1 MQTSTQTKPMKLPAI
16 KFAKSE
22 SLVLRCCRADM
33 TSHGGFTWKKEGIV
47 AAPDWD
53 EDPHCGNGL
62 HGWLAGEGEYRAWR
76 ALPGDL
82 WMVLAVET
90 KTIVDLGVKVKFPK
104 ARVLYVGARETAAAL
119 ITAHCP
125 GSAVIFGTATA
136 GDSGT
141 ATAGDSGTATAG
153 NYGTATAGYSGTATA
168 GYSGTATAGDRGT
181 ATAGDSGTATAGNY
195 GTATAG
201 NYGTATAGDR
211 GTILLKY
218 WDDKNSRYRLQIGYI
233 GEKGLKPGVAYRLGK
248 NKQFIKAKP

>member
-33 TSHGGFTWKKEGIV
+33 TSHGGFTWKKKGIV
-47 AAPDWD
+47 TAPDWD

-62 HGWLAGEGEYRAWR
+62 QGWLAGEGRYRTWD

-82 WMVLAVET
+82 WIVLAVET
-90 KTIVDLGVKVKFPK
+90 KTIVDMGGKVKFPK
-104 ARVLYVGARETAAAL
+104 ARVLYVGARETAVAL

-125 GSAVIFGTATA
+125 GSAAIFGTATAGNYGTATAGDNGTATAGDFGTATA

-141 ATAGDSGTATAG
+141 ATAGD
-153 NYGTATAGYSGTATA
+153 Y
-168 GYSGTATAGDRGT
+168 
-181 ATAGDSGTATAGNY
+181 
-195 GTATAG
+195 
-201 NYGTATAGDR
+201 

-233 GEKGLKPGVAYRLGK
+233 GENGLKPGVPYRLDK
-248 NKQFIKAKP
+248 NNQFIEAKP